1 MKIIIE
7 NPWGQDINTLIHL
20 AFSPVRSKLT
30 YGQES
35 YFSAPQSCLSKLQS
49 LDSKAIKLALEI
61 PVHANTL
68 GAHKEAGILPPDEIH
83 KLTAAKYII
92 RGPSVANHAN
102 AEAELG
108 SDNLPF
114 FLLQK

>member
-1 MKIIIE
+1 M
-7 NPWGQDINTLIHL
+7 
-20 AFSPVRSKLT
+20 
-30 YGQES
+30 
-35 YFSAPQSCLSKLQS
+35 C
-49 LDSKAIKLALEI
+49 KAIKFALGI
-61 PVHANTL
+61 PVQATTF
-68 GAHKEAGILPPDEIH
+68 GAYTEAGILVLEEIQ

-114 FLLQK
+114 FFQK